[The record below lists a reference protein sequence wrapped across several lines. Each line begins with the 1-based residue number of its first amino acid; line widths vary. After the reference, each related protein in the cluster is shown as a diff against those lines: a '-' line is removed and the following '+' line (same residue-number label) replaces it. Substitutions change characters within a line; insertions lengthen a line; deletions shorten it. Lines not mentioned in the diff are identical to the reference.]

1 MLPAQVHFPGPQP
14 VRSLMK
20 GVPPQQALPR
30 SLASLKRSM
39 LLHGELLQRSL
50 PLHGE
55 LLQQA
60 LPLHGELLQQALSLH
75 GELLQWALPLHGEL
89 TCSLKRSLILLT
101 LLGLSAQLQQISCVT
116 LIRH

>member
-1 MLPAQVHFPGPQP
+1 MLPAQVHFPGPQT

-60 LPLHGELLQQALSLH
+60 LPLHGELLQ
-75 GELLQWALPLHGEL
+75 WALPLHGEL

-101 LLGLSAQLQQISCVT
+101 LLGLSAQSQQISCVT
-116 LIRH
+116 SIRH

>member
-55 LLQQA
+55 LLQRS
-60 LPLHGELLQQALSLH
+60 LPLH